1 MKIQSL
7 LNLISFIV
15 VMLLGIAAYV
25 LLQVTVKA
33 LAALIVIVFV
43 IWIIWKLNTFKS
55 VKKEE

>member
-25 LLQVTVKA
+25 LLQVAVKA
-33 LAALIVIVFV
+33 LAVLIVIVFIV
-43 IWIIWKLNTFKS
+43 WIIWKLNTTKP
-55 VKKEE
+55 VK

>member
-7 LNLISFIV
+7 LNLTSFIV

-25 LLQVTVKA
+25 LLQVAVKA

-43 IWIIWKLNTFKS
+43 IWIIWKLNTSKP
-55 VKKEE
+55 VK

>member
-43 IWIIWKLNTFKS
+43 IWFIWKLNTFKP
-55 VKKEE
+55 VK

>member
-1 MKIQSL
+1 MQIQSL

-33 LAALIVIVFV
+33 LAALIVIVFI
-43 IWIIWKLNTFKS
+43 IWIVWKLNTSKPVKS
-55 VKKEE
+55 GE